1 MVVRQR
7 VPNSLAAINI
17 VVSIT
22 PVGQPLRMARNRIVQ
37 ADNPQPRS
45 GKS

>member
-7 VPNSLAAINI
+7 VPNFPRGNI

-22 PVGQPLRMARNRIVQ
+22 PVGQPHRMARNRIAQ
-37 ADNPQPRS
+37 ADNPQP
-45 GKS
+45 